1 MRFKGRRGGHDV
13 RVVAGWDAFAA
24 EPMDVRVRTDA
35 KRAWQV
41 DTMGN
46 RSEVPVASRTAT
58 WRISADPS
66 ALYLEDASRAEPDAS
81 DAARE
86 AKRPLKIV
94 TPGPEFA
101 ALGEADLLMKEYEQ
115 VYEVFKAM
123 PEHVDRTWKWWE
135 DLWVWVNTAYKDGK
149 LSFRFTCWDD
159 IHHPVPE
166 DPLTGDCVVLR
177 MGEWRLLLLAPK
189 GRKPEV
195 RVLAKPAGAKDPP
208 PGFWT
213 LDWKPGY
220 HKTYFLTLDPAALGF
235 AKEIPFNV
243 RVYDNDG
250 KGFDGWIEY
259 APLDEEFPAV
269 IRLP

>member
-1 MRFKGRRGGHDV
+1 
-13 RVVAGWDAFAA
+13 
-24 EPMDVRVRTDA
+24 
-35 KRAWQV
+35 
-41 DTMGN
+41 
-46 RSEVPVASRTAT
+46 
-58 WRISADPS
+58 
-66 ALYLEDASRAEPDAS
+66 
-81 DAARE
+81 
-86 AKRPLKIV
+86 
-94 TPGPEFA
+94 
-101 ALGEADLLMKEYEQ
+101 MKEYEQ

-123 PEHVDRTWKWWE
+123 PKHVDRTWKWWN

-159 IHHPVPE
+159 IHHAVPE

-177 MGEWRLLLLAPK
+177 MGDWRLLLLAPK
-189 GRKPEV
+189 GVKPEV

-235 AKEIPFNV
+235 GKEIPFNV

-250 KGFDGWIEY
+250 RGFDGWIEY
-259 APLDEEFPAV
+259 SPLDEEFPAM